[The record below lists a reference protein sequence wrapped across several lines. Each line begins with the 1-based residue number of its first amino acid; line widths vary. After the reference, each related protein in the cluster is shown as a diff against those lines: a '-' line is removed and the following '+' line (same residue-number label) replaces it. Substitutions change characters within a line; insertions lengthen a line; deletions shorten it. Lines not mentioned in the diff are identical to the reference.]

1 VVYISVSVSVSV
13 SISISVQNKR
23 SCILWSSC
31 RLVGLVYISVSA
43 SLAVSISTLLI
54 DVFVCAWDAYA
65 CVRCVRVCVGSVGT
79 GAYSTFVCV
88 LYLFV
93 V

>member
-1 VVYISVSVSVSV
+1 MVVEQVSGVGVYFCVCLSRCLYLNSV
-13 SISISVQNKR
+13 
-23 SCILWSSC
+23 
-31 RLVGLVYISVSA
+31 
-43 SLAVSISTLLI
+43 